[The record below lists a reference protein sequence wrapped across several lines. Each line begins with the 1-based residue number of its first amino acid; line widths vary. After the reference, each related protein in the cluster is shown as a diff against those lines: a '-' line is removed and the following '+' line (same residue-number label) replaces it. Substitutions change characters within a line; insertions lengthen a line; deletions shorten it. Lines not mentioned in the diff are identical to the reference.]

1 MKKIPLLATGLAAA
15 LACASF
21 ASLAQAATL
30 DAHDCW
36 VRAMPPN
43 LPSSG
48 YFSVSNN
55 GDKPA
60 TLTAAETP
68 AFGMTMM
75 HKSETKG
82 GTATMSPVD
91 SVDVPAHGSL
101 QFAPKGYH
109 LMLEQPAKPLQIGS
123 TIPLK
128 LTFSDKTTLDVN
140 CAVKPASTVGK

>member
-1 MKKIPLLATGLAAA
+1 MKKISVLIGALL
-15 LACASF
+15 CAS
-21 ASLAQAATL
+21 AAQAATL
-30 DAHDCW
+30 EAHDCW
-36 VRAMPPN
+36 VRAMPTT

-48 YFSVSNN
+48 YFTLSNN

-75 HKSETKG
+75 HKSDTKN
-82 GTATMSPVD
+82 GTATMSMVD
-91 SVDVPAHGSL
+91 SVDVPAHGTL

-109 LMLEQPAKPLQIGS
+109 LMLEQAPKPLQVGS

-128 LTFSDKTTLDVN
+128 LTFSDKTTLDVT
-140 CAVKPASTVGK
+140 CAVKSASTVGK

>member
-1 MKKIPLLATGLAAA
+1 MKKIAVLAGA

-21 ASLAQAATL
+21 AQAATL
-30 DAHDCW
+30 EAHDCW

-48 YFSVSNN
+48 YFTVANN

-75 HKSETKG
+75 HKSESKN

-91 SVDVPAHGSL
+91 SVDVPAHGTLS
-101 QFAPKGYH
+101 FAPKGYH
-109 LMLEQPAKPLQIGS
+109 LMLEGADKPLQVGS
-123 TIPLK
+123 TIPLS
-128 LTFSDKTTLDVN
+128 LSFADHSTISTT
-140 CAVKPASTVGK
+140 CAVKPPSALGN